1 MGLFDWFHFNYSFI
15 CCIHS
20 ITYYLL
26 TDLVIV
32 GKAVDALLRIP
43 SALPK
48 GHLQCQ
54 GDSPHMHQRFLLK
67 HSVLSVE
74 GYLRQQGQACDC
86 GMVQGS
92 GDQFHVN
99 FQTMWDRNW
108 WTNPPSVLPCLLRN
122 FEVCLI
128 QFLSMGL
135 GPIAYSKSAHEWHLW
150 LDSAFSSFISSLII
164 VLPGIISQV
173 TFLSLHSC
181 ISQKQVS
188 GPAFGKCNWYSYQTL
203 SKYQSFSTHCNGPRT
218 V

>member
-1 MGLFDWFHFNYSFI
+1 MLCLGSPLHSLKATCSVRGTVLI
-15 CCIHS
+15 CIKGS
-20 ITYYLL
+20 SLNIQFS
-26 TDLVIV
+26 
-32 GKAVDALLRIP
+32 LLRAI
-43 SALPK
+43 S
-48 GHLQCQ
+48 GSR
-54 GDSPHMHQRFLLK
+54 DT
-67 HSVLSVE
+67 
-74 GYLRQQGQACDC
+74 ACDC

-92 GDQFHVN
+92 GDQFYVN

-108 WTNPPSVLPCLLRN
+108 WTNPPSVLPCLLGN
-122 FEVCLI
+122 FEMCLI

-135 GPIAYSKSAHEWHLW
+135 SPIAYSKSAHEWHLW

-164 VLPGIISQV
+164 VLPGIISRV

-203 SKYQSFSTHCNGPRT
+203 TKYQLFSTHCNGPRT